1 VTGAI
6 LALNARTFRSLRKHR
21 NYRLYFSGQ
30 VVSLAGTWM
39 QNVALAWFVVELTS
53 SPIAVGLLAFC
64 RFAPFMVFGLFAGV
78 LADRF
83 DNRRLVIATQSA
95 QMIVS
100 IALAALAFSGWESVP
115 AAYALALAGGLALVF
130 DAPGRQ
136 ALTYQMVGRD
146 ELPNAVALNSGLF
159 NGARVI
165 GPAIAGVLIA
175 GAGVGICFA
184 VNALSYLAVLSGLL
198 LMRHEELFPVER
210 DRRKRT
216 LSAVREGLAY
226 AWHSPQIRLVLVVL
240 AVISTV
246 GLNFHVILPIL
257 ASETLHAGPQVFG
270 ALSACFG
277 AGALVGALLSA
288 ALGRASWKAL
298 LAGATGFSGGLLVLA
313 AAESVMACGVLLF
326 VVGVCFTLWIANSN
340 SLLQLTAPDRLRGR
354 MVGLFMFFFAGLAPI
369 GGLFAGWLMVV
380 GGTELAL
387 SVGGA
392 GGLAAAAY
400 GWSVRARV
408 APAQARS

>member
-6 LALNARTFRSLRKHR
+6 LALNARTFRSLHKHR

-30 VVSLAGTWM
+30 VISLAGTWM
-39 QNVALAWFVVELTS
+39 QNVALAWFIVELTS
-53 SPIAVGLLAFC
+53 SPLAVGLLAFC

-95 QMIVS
+95 QMLVS
-100 IALAALAFSGWESVP
+100 IALAGLAFSGWESVP

-175 GAGVGICFA
+175 SAGVGICFA
-184 VNALSYLAVLSGLL
+184 VNALSYLAVLLGLL

-210 DRRKRT
+210 DRGKRT
-216 LSAVREGLAY
+216 LTAVREGLAF

-257 ASETLHAGPQVFG
+257 ASETLHAGPEVFG

-277 AGALVGALLSA
+277 AGALIGALLSA
-288 ALGRASWKAL
+288 TLGRASWRAL
-298 LAGATGFSGGLLVLA
+298 LAGATGFSAGLLVLA
-313 AAESVMACGVLLF
+313 AADSVVLCGVLLF
-326 VVGVCFTLWIANSN
+326 AVGVCFTLWIANSN

-354 MVGLFMFFFAGLAPI
+354 IVGLFMFVFAGLAPI
-369 GGLFAGWLMVV
+369 GGLFAGWLMDV

-400 GWSVRARV
+400 GWAVRPRV
-408 APAQARS
+408 AAAPASS